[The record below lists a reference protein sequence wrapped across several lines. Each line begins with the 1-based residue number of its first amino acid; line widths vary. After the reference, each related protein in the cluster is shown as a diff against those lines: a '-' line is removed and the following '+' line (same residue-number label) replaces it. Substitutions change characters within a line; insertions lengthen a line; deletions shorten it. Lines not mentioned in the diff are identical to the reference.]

1 VKQLEKRLYRGIAK
15 VFGET
20 TVLKGYNA
28 AESGRLMREKWERYQ
43 RPVAVGL
50 DASRFDQHV
59 SADALA
65 WEHEVYLS
73 CFYPSARAKLRKLLE
88 WQVHNRGTAR
98 ATDGHIR
105 YRVHGC
111 RMSGDMNTALG
122 NCLLMSAMVWAY
134 LRECGINASLAN
146 NGDDCVVIMEQKD
159 LRRFNAGLDQWFREM
174 GFTMKVEEPSYVFE
188 RIEFCQTHPLW
199 TPEGW
204 VMCRN
209 SLAAMAKDCHS
220 VLPLAQGNMALG
232 WCTAIGECG
241 LALTGGVPI
250 FQSFYLRLLRAGR
263 GHRMG
268 SHPALESGF
277 ARLSAGMARKVR
289 GVDDL
294 TRISFWEAFGILPS
308 DQQRLEE
315 MLEQMPSAPGE
326 VLRRANLKDY
336 GLLCSIPLPQGH

>member
-1 VKQLEKRLYRGIAK
+1 
-15 VFGET
+15 
-20 TVLKGYNA
+20 
-28 AESGRLMREKWERYQ
+28 
-43 RPVAVGL
+43 
-50 DASRFDQHV
+50 
-59 SADALA
+59 
-65 WEHEVYLS
+65 
-73 CFYPSARAKLRKLLE
+73 
-88 WQVHNRGTAR
+88 
-98 ATDGHIR
+98 
-105 YRVHGC
+105 
-111 RMSGDMNTALG
+111 MSGDMNTALG

-134 LRECGINASLAN
+134 LQECGINASLAN